1 MRKINKKGFEI
12 SINMIVIV
20 IIAVVTLFIALG
32 FITGVFQK
40 LLPAI
45 PFPQVDA
52 ATASS
57 PITFNPAVMERGK
70 KTGMSISFYN
80 NELADV
86 PSTVLPMMSCAEM
99 SEIKISASGLN
110 VKVGEAKKYEAIV
123 TIPSNT
129 PSGPYSCTLTIS
141 STEKTFVMDVK

>member
-12 SINMIVIV
+12 SINMIVIL

-40 LLPAI
+40 LI
-45 PFPQVDA
+45 PLIHFPDVNT
-52 ATASS
+52 ATADN
-57 PITFNPAVMERGK
+57 PITFNPAVMQRGI

-80 NELADV
+80 NEMETV
-86 PSTVLPMMSCAEM
+86 PNTVLPTISCADM
-99 SEIKISASGLN
+99 GEIKISASGLN
-110 VKVGEAKKYEAIV
+110 VNVGEAKKYEAIV
-123 TIPSNT
+123 TIPGNT

-141 STEKTFVMDVK
+141 STEKTFVMEVQ